1 MQNQNAAIM
10 RKLSDPDFQASLVN
24 RSLGLVTGLSVLL
37 GAFVIHDA
45 WIWTHPPLPK
55 YFIVDGKSAPRAMT
69 AVDSPVVNDA
79 ELLDWTVKAVLAPYN
94 VNYHDYPLELNTAG
108 RRFTTN
114 GWSTFAGSYIKSG
127 NFEAM
132 KKGMLLCF
140 AQAQRSAVIVDSK
153 IVGGALAYRVQV
165 PIVQTCQNT
174 NEANTQRMMLT
185 ALVVRTNAEDHPEG
199 LQIEQLV
206 AVAQ

>member
-45 WIWTHPPLPK
+45 WIWTHPPTPK

>member
-45 WIWTHPPLPK
+45 WIWAHPPTPK

>member
-1 MQNQNAAIM
+1 MTTPQ
-10 RKLSDPDFQASLVN
+10 V
-24 RSLGLVTGLSVLL
+24 
-37 GAFVIHDA
+37 HDY
-45 WIWTHPPLPK
+45 T
-55 YFIVDGKSAPRAMT
+55 FETAPI
-69 AVDSPVVNDA
+69 
-79 ELLDWTVKAVLAPYN
+79 DWTVKAVLAPYN